1 MRRELAFLPPVS
13 RSFFF
18 LFPNKEEKMPSLSFF
33 PSPLLRLL
41 SFFLSSDNL
50 LSILSRS
57 SNKLSLPR
65 WTAVSIECCNTSSR
79 ALSCDLSTACFVFP
93 RFNSSSFLLSFFS
106 FSSLPLNHAQVD
118 FLGAV
123 LSGSSLFDFLSDF
136 LSSVIVGIKVKLSV
150 LALLP
155 GNGEGCCA
163 ISINV
168 CPADALGIGCDV
180 DEACRPTTGLLLD
193 RGGGSSRG
201 LGCCETEEGVCDEDL
216 SG

>member
-1 MRRELAFLPPVS
+1 MRRELAFLPLVS

-18 LFPNKEEKMPSLSFF
+18 LFPNKEEKMPSFSFL

-41 SFFLSSDNL
+41 SFFLSSDSL

-79 ALSCDLSTACFVFP
+79 ALSCDLSMIFFVFP
-93 RFNSSSFLLSFFS
+93 LFSSSSFLLSFLS

-123 LSGSSLFDFLSDF
+123 LSDSSFFNFLSGF
-136 LSSVIVGIKVKLSV
+136 FSSVRVGINVKLSV
-150 LALLP
+150 RALFP

-163 ISINV
+163 ISTNV
-168 CPADALGIGCDV
+168 CPDDTLGICCDV
-180 DEACRPTTGLLLD
+180 DEACRPRTGLLLD
-193 RGGGSSRG
+193 RGGGSSFG
-201 LGCCETEEGVCDEDL
+201 LGWCGTEERICDEDL